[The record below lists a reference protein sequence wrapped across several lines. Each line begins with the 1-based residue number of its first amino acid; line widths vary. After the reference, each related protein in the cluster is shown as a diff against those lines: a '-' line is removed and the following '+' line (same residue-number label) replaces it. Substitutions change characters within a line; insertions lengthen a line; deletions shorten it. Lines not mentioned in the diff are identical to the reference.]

1 MRCEVCQ
8 GAGMIRTA
16 PGECSPCYE
25 CNQFAIIHCCEGLR
39 EQPEPEEMINNQN
52 QSNGSGR

>member
-8 GAGMIRTA
+8 GAGFIRTA

-25 CNQFAIIHCCEGLR
+25 CNQFAIIHCCEGLIAN
-39 EQPEPEEMINNQN
+39 EQPESDRPIEEADTKTP
-52 QSNGSGR
+52 